1 MNKIYLIF
9 LFPFLGF
16 IVDVECNS
24 IFSYKPIKSQRS
36 NAYSLALSLN
46 EGIADNYEFEL
57 YDLTTGDFVEK
68 RSLYFRSGMEKEVFS
83 GIKPSTYVIYFSTS
97 QCNQRKSI
105 PGKGIIL
112 Q

>member
-1 MNKIYLIF
+1 MNKICLIV

-16 IVDVECNS
+16 IVDVDCTS
-24 IFSYKPIKSQRS
+24 SFSCSPVKSQVS
-36 NAYSLALSLN
+36 DDYSLALSLD

-68 RSLYFRSGMEKEVFS
+68 RSLYFRSGMEKEVFT
-83 GIKPSTYVIYFSTS
+83 GVKPSTYVIYFSTT
-97 QCNQRKSI
+97 QCNQKRSI
-105 PGKGIIL
+105 SGKGIIL